1 MFLRK
6 KCLLL
11 RYKIKTQLKPLLSNT
26 TLTYNLESFPPQ
38 AVAVITQLQRVLVE
52 KEEQIAEQAKQ
63 IATLQRQLAQA
74 LDKIES
80 LERRLNLDSTNS
92 SKPPSSDGLQKKPRT
107 MSMRTKTGRKTGGQ
121 PEHPGATLQQ
131 VASPDSVEEHAP
143 AACQVCGKSLAAT
156 PALGYQKRQ
165 VVDIPPPPPLHYHE
179 HRAIIKQCN
188 CGHKNVGLFPDRVKA
203 PIQYG
208 QRIKS
213 MVTYLRQWQL
223 LPIDRT
229 AELVK
234 DCFGAEMS
242 QGTIENMTSEFA
254 QLASEHQESVLE
266 ALKKAP
272 LKHLDETG
280 VRVKG
285 KLYWLHVVSDER
297 QTHYRVIARRKDLL
311 EDVSGTIVHDHW
323 KPYFQYQAV
332 KHALCNAHHLLEL
345 KALAEHDQ

>member
-1 MFLRK
+1 
-6 KCLLL
+6 
-11 RYKIKTQLKPLLSNT
+11 
-26 TLTYNLESFPPQ
+26 
-38 AVAVITQLQRVLVE
+38 
-52 KEEQIAEQAKQ
+52 
-63 IATLQRQLAQA
+63 
-74 LDKIES
+74 
-80 LERRLNLDSTNS
+80 
-92 SKPPSSDGLQKKPRT
+92 
-107 MSMRTKTGRKTGGQ
+107 
-121 PEHPGATLQQ
+121 
-131 VASPDSVEEHAP
+131 
-143 AACQVCGKSLAAT
+143 
-156 PALGYQKRQ
+156 
-165 VVDIPPPPPLHYHE
+165 
-179 HRAIIKQCN
+179 
-188 CGHKNVGLFPDRVKA
+188 
-203 PIQYG
+203 
-208 QRIKS
+208 

-332 KHALCNAHHLLEL
+332 KHALCNAHHLREL
-345 KALAEHDQ
+345 KALAEHDQEGWAASLSQLLKLVSRLVSKGEGVAASVQRRIWELYSHILERGLAYHESLPVLDQRNKGRPKRRKGHNLVLRLLAHKAEVLSCLSNPAVPFSNNQAERDLRMVKVRQKISGCFRSIEGAEGFCIARGFLSTVRKQGRNIIEAIEQLYLPQQAA